1 MLSLQSFIN
10 IIFWS
15 FVCFLS
21 HTVSVSLFPFSW
33 IISINVE
40 CNWYVT
46 FLTLSR
52 HNKNWKCAPC
62 DKNCYKTIVS
72 SFACNSL
79 SVGYNTLLCD
89 NFYYVKW
96 TLWQVQSRPRKIN
109 ILFLCSHQPSTSP
122 CVAICILLHK
132 PLKICISNNPSP
144 SPSPKSKSIVQ
155 F

>member
-1 MLSLQSFIN
+1 MMLSLQNFHQY
-10 IIFWS
+10 FLWS

-96 TLWQVQSRPRKIN
+96 TSVTSSIKTKENKHLVSLFTPAIN
-109 ILFLCSHQPSTSP
+109 ITLCCHMYSVAQASKDMHFHFST
-122 CVAICILLHK
+122 L
-132 PLKICISNNPSP
+132 
-144 SPSPKSKSIVQ
+144 
-155 F
+155 